1 MCPGT
6 ASARRD
12 GNAAH
17 RHPQGSAA
25 CQRGSWP
32 ISGTRLTLG
41 RVDPRGFQPGPG
53 SRYLPAFGWYY
64 GRHREPGMSRFWQA
78 ELDWPDMWASVSA
91 FRCRYCCRYCCRLL
105 PRAWRRPGERRGHC
119 GGVGGPRVADA
130 AGGPEP
136 GPVHGRL
143 AERPRRGRA
152 WVRPCR
158 GQVPP
163 GACDVELLSPGG
175 QLLTRG
181 LRRPGPPGRRLVAG
195 SAPGAARSPCRGREP
210 AVAGG

>member
-1 MCPGT
+1 MAPRTGRRPAEAGKLIPGVRPDRRARSQRARGRRAAT
-6 ASARRD
+6 ACRNGSDSLAS
-12 GNAAH
+12 
-17 RHPQGSAA
+17 RHPQRSKPLPLKVSHPQVRPG
-25 CQRGSWP
+25 RGSDP
-32 ISGTRLTLG
+32 MAKDITLG

-143 AERPRRGRA
+143 AERPVVVA
-152 WVRPCR
+152 
-158 GQVPP
+158 P
-163 GACDVELLSPGG
+163 GS
-175 QLLTRG
+175 G
-181 LRRPGPPGRRLVAG
+181 LVAARCRLV
-195 SAPGAARSPCRGREP
+195 P
-210 AVAGG
+210 AMSSC